1 MVNPTT
7 RAFIRICFLRTP
19 IFSKIFFNMVN
30 RNTVAIIFYI
40 DVRYTFRTSNTII
53 IKGHFN
59 IFGICI
65 AGIPD

>member
-1 MVNPTT
+1 
-7 RAFIRICFLRTP
+7 
-19 IFSKIFFNMVN
+19 MVN